1 MQAPIRIL
9 TGLAG
14 QDGKGPPDRHRCNL
28 TRRKPTLPARLRTAV
43 AIGVRPGA
51 ADCCNSI
58 NVKRT
63 TIEEI
68 GLFLAGLAHYDLR
81 LCESV
86 EVYELTEP
94 ALVMQLRDEAGRLIV
109 EN

>member
-1 MQAPIRIL
+1 MQLDPSKTYVACA
-9 TGLAG
+9 LA
-14 QDGKGPPDRHRCNL
+14 DGRRHWS
-28 TRRKPTLPARLRTAV
+28 TPLR
-43 AIGVRPGA
+43 G
-51 ADCCNSI
+51 DCCNSI

-86 EVYELTEP
+86 EVYELTAP

-109 EN
+109 EH